1 MVTYLKWRPWCI
13 SWGAT
18 DDEAKRELPG
28 DGLVVDPDLITTR
41 AMAIAAPPDAVWP
54 WLVQMGPGRG
64 GVYTYDWIENLLG
77 LGVDSVDAVI
87 PEYQHL
93 AVGDAQH
100 LGDSGPVITI
110 VVLAQDN
117 FPNKIAR
124 KEAFRSRIAV
134 ISNLDP
140 LSFEDMEGMIAHR
153 IETAGGAALS
163 DLISGRA
170 LIEIYNITQGIP
182 RDVCVLC
189 DAAFVNAFV
198 RAERSITPEIVAQ
211 THAEMRKGKAWPI
224 SGDRKKGVAK

>member
-100 LGDSGPVITI
+100 LGDSGPVLRAA
-110 VVLAQDN
+110 VVDPGEVMALCSDDGHWSW
-117 FPNKIAR
+117 
-124 KEAFRSRIAV
+124 AFVLVAT
-134 ISNLDP
+134 
-140 LSFEDMEGMIAHR
+140 G
-153 IETAGGAALS
+153 AGTR
-163 DLISGRA
+163 LISRNRIVLPQDTAWTRLFYTYAMEPGSLVVERKM
-170 LIEIYNITQGIP
+170 LLGIKE
-182 RDVCVLC
+182 
-189 DAAFVNAFV
+189 
-198 RAERSITPEIVAQ
+198 RAECLAGRRSGEPVA
-211 THAEMRKGKAWPI
+211 A
-224 SGDRKKGVAK
+224 